1 VGEGLHSFK
10 GGRVG
15 HKEFILAFNR
25 ALLGKWLWRYGN
37 ERDAWWRV
45 VVDSKYGSLWGG
57 WCSLEPGGVYGV
69 GLWKNIRKGWEMFK
83 SFTRLV
89 VGDGTRISF
98 WLDLWC
104 GDTVLKEAFPG
115 LFGIACVKDASVA
128 NNIEVLGGSIQ
139 WNVSFIREAHDWELD
154 VFVSFFQALHSIKE
168 RQGGEDKLWWIS
180 SKRGLF
186 TIKALFH
193 SLGSAVERRFPW
205 KSVADA
211 SPSESGLF
219 CLVSGAGQNSDLG

>member
-1 VGEGLHSFK
+1 
-10 GGRVG
+10 
-15 HKEFILAFNR
+15 
-25 ALLGKWLWRYGN
+25 
-37 ERDAWWRV
+37 
-45 VVDSKYGSLWGG
+45 
-57 WCSLEPGGVYGV
+57 
-69 GLWKNIRKGWEMFK
+69 
-83 SFTRLV
+83 
-89 VGDGTRISF
+89 
-98 WLDLWC
+98 
-104 GDTVLKEAFPG
+104 
-115 LFGIACVKDASVA
+115 
-128 NNIEVLGGSIQ
+128 
-139 WNVSFIREAHDWELD
+139 VSFIREAHDWELD